1 MKKFILYT
9 KKTLWRNIK
18 MALSF
23 NQQKGSAQKTSIA
36 SYQYVDGDNKVRIVG
51 DILARY
57 VYWIKG
63 ENDKNIPLECLSFD
77 RNAET
82 FNNKEKDW
90 VRDYYPDLKC
100 GWSYATQ
107 CLDKGQVKVI
117 NLKKKLW
124 EQVKTAAEDLGD
136 PTDPKTGWDVCFKRV
151 KTGPLPYNVEY
162 QLQALKCKP
171 SALKESDLALV
182 EDLKSMDEV
191 MSRPTPDAQKELLD
205 RIRQAST
212 SEIDE
217 TIEEQF
223 A

>member
-1 MKKFILYT
+1 
-9 KKTLWRNIK
+9 
-18 MALSF
+18 MAISF
-23 NQQKGSAQKTSIA
+23 NQQKGSAQKTSIK
-36 SYQYVDGDNKVRIVG
+36 SFQYIDGDNKMRLCG

-63 ENDKNIPLECLSFD
+63 QNDKNIPMECLSFD
-77 RNAET
+77 RNTES

-90 VRDYYPDLKC
+90 VREYYPDLKC

-107 CLDKGQVKVI
+107 CIDNGEVKVV

-124 EQVKTAAEDLGD
+124 EQIITAAEDLGD
-136 PTDPKTGWDVCFKRV
+136 PTDPETGWDICFKKV

-171 SALKESDLALV
+171 SALSEDDKALL
-182 EDLKSMDEV
+182 EDLKSMDDV
-191 MSRPTPDAQKELLD
+191 MPRPTPDAQKELLD
-205 RIRQAST
+205 RVREAST
-212 SEIDE
+212 TEVDE
-217 TIEEQF
+217 TLEAEFNI

>member
-1 MKKFILYT
+1 
-9 KKTLWRNIK
+9 

-90 VRDYYPDLKC
+90 VREYYPDLKC

-107 CLDKGQVKVI
+107 CIDKGQVKVI

-136 PTDPKTGWDVCFKRV
+136 PTDVKTGWDVCFKRV

>member
-1 MKKFILYT
+1 
-9 KKTLWRNIK
+9 
-18 MALSF
+18 MAISF
-23 NQQKGSAQKTSIA
+23 NQQKGSAQKTSIK
-36 SYQYVDGDNKVRIVG
+36 SFQYVTGDNKMRLCG

-77 RNAET
+77 RNTES

-90 VRDYYPDLKC
+90 VREYYPDLKC

-107 CLDKGQVKVI
+107 CIDNGEVKVV

-124 EQVKTAAEDLGD
+124 EQIITAAEDLGD
-136 PTDPKTGWDVCFKRV
+136 PTDPDTGWDVCFKKV

-171 SALKESDLALV
+171 SSLSEDDKALL
-182 EDLKSMDEV
+182 EDLKSMDDV
-191 MSRPTPDAQKELLD
+191 MPRPTPDAQKELLD
-205 RIRQAST
+205 RIREAST
-212 SEIDE
+212 TEVDE
-217 TIEEQF
+217 TLEAEFNI

>member
-1 MKKFILYT
+1 
-9 KKTLWRNIK
+9 
-18 MALSF
+18 MAISF
-23 NQQKGSAQKTSIA
+23 NQQKGSAQKTSIK
-36 SYQYVDGDNKVRIVG
+36 SYQYVNGDNKMRLCG

-63 ENDKNIPLECLSFD
+63 QNDKNIPMECLSFD
-77 RNAET
+77 RNTES

-90 VRDYYPDLKC
+90 VREYYPDLKC

-107 CLDKGQVKVI
+107 CIDNGEVKVV

-124 EQVKTAAEDLGD
+124 EQIITAAEDLGD
-136 PTDPKTGWDVCFKRV
+136 PTDPETGWDICFKKV

-171 SALKESDLALV
+171 SALSEDDKALL
-182 EDLKSMDEV
+182 EDLKSMDDV
-191 MSRPTPDAQKELLD
+191 MPRPTPDAQKELLD
-205 RIRQAST
+205 RIREAST
-212 SEIDE
+212 TEVDE
-217 TIEEQF
+217 TLEAEFNI